1 MRKLYVVASLL
12 FLAATQTLFARS
24 EHQSYISY
32 DDGETFIVEGDGGR
46 ETESRVNLPVFAGD
60 EIRTGRRGRVEI
72 RLADGNVLALDRSSA
87 LRFDAIAESYESDDS
102 QTVARLFSGQAI
114 VHRLQYSTSPVR
126 LDTELASYVS
136 SRDAVFSIDSE
147 SRGADV
153 ISVFEGTVE
162 VRTEHDSERIR
173 AGEQAKVDEEG
184 IYADASLAR
193 DGTTEFERWFLRRAD
208 RYDRRGGSRYL
219 NNRFSYYESELG
231 GYGSWI
237 YVSDYDTWAWRPT
250 VSVGWRP
257 YYYGRW
263 VYGRGG
269 SLVWVSDEPWGWMP
283 YHYGRWTYNVLYG
296 WVWMPGYGYSPA
308 WVYWA
313 YGPSY
318 VGWIPSGWYDC
329 YRPYY
334 GYGWAYRPTV
344 DVGLGFYGRVRF
356 GGVDLGGWTFIDS
369 HTLLSQRADRA
380 ALTTDAIRERLTR
393 GGDVAT
399 VSSRPAR
406 FGRDD
411 IKDPAAAVGV
421 IARGGAGGGTGRGGS
436 GSLADLTSFIRRDPE
451 LPDTVRERIR
461 RPGGGSAAEPT
472 RAADSP
478 RVPRGDTPGR
488 TPSSGGST
496 RPEVIDRTPV
506 RGDRGNGGSV
516 IDRQPAPERGT
527 RPEPTTPS
535 TDERRPRISR
545 PDRDADAT
553 PRSNEEWRG
562 GVRRPRSE
570 TPAPRGDESDSRA
583 TAPRVDRGQRDSDDG
598 TARPRT
604 PRVNRDADATP
615 RKVIDRIGGVRME
628 RPERG
633 VTPRS
638 TDRPRSSDSP
648 RSVDRPRSSDH
659 PRSES
664 RPSASPRSESRGS
677 GGSSST
683 RGSGSSGSSNSGS
696 SGSRSSSNS
705 SGSGRSNIK
714 RD

>member
-1 MRKLYVVASLL
+1 
-12 FLAATQTLFARS
+12 
-24 EHQSYISY
+24 
-32 DDGETFIVEGDGGR
+32 
-46 ETESRVNLPVFAGD
+46 
-60 EIRTGRRGRVEI
+60 
-72 RLADGNVLALDRSSA
+72 
-87 LRFDAIAESYESDDS
+87 
-102 QTVARLFSGQAI
+102 
-114 VHRLQYSTSPVR
+114 
-126 LDTELASYVS
+126 
-136 SRDAVFSIDSE
+136 
-147 SRGADV
+147 
-153 ISVFEGTVE
+153 
-162 VRTEHDSERIR
+162 
-173 AGEQAKVDEEG
+173 
-184 IYADASLAR
+184 
-193 DGTTEFERWFLRRAD
+193 
-208 RYDRRGGSRYL
+208 
-219 NNRFSYYESELG
+219 
-231 GYGSWI
+231 
-237 YVSDYDTWAWRPT
+237 
-250 VSVGWRP
+250 
-257 YYYGRW
+257 
-263 VYGRGG
+263 
-269 SLVWVSDEPWGWMP
+269 MP

-296 WVWMPGYGYSPA
+296 WMWMPGYGYSPA

-334 GYGWAYRPTV
+334 GYGWAYRPTI

-472 RAADSP
+472 RTADSP
-478 RVPRGDTPGR
+478 RIPRGDTPGR

-535 TDERRPRISR
+535 TDERRPRVSR
-545 PDRDADAT
+545 PDRDAEAT

-570 TPAPRGDESDSRA
+570 TPAPRDESDSRA

-683 RGSGSSGSSNSGS
+683 HGSGSSGSSNSGS